1 MPQPPDH
8 DALTLAGL
16 AAANGPWLSTRLSRL
31 AELAGLSLPPDV
43 IRLAVESSSRLLTE
57 VLTAGGRPAMLA
69 DEAADPVARMGR
81 AQAVAHQQAGLSMPV
96 SLAVQ
101 RLLRR
106 SYDDLVRESW
116 VDKDSRSRAHEDVE
130 RFFERALVGLV
141 TAWTGHASRREAEL
155 CGLVDRRG
163 EQLRRALAAAKKCM
177 AALRRERGLRQDLA
191 GRLARAAS
199 EIRALRDSQG
209 QSSGQSSDQPSG
221 QPSGQSSLSPTPFTP
236 AGGSPSS
243 SPAPTSAAETN
254 LRAELRALREAH
266 ASLASEAEAM
276 RARLSEAG
284 SRVSELR
291 RARERDVERELAD
304 AEAELGRVRAR
315 LAEVEALRAEE
326 RAHARADRA
335 VAAERSAVLE
345 SEISAERERRAMERE
360 RLEAERE
367 RLKTELAALT
377 VECDGLAAEGGRL
390 AVERAARVE
399 SQVAA
404 RREIAGCVEELSR
417 AQVELLNVRAELA
430 ALKASDVG
438 GGTGG
443 GD

>member
-16 AAANGPWLSTRLSRL
+16 ATANGPWLSTRLSRL

-43 IRLAVESSSRLLTE
+43 IRLAVESSSRLLAE
-57 VLTAGGRPAMLA
+57 VLTTGGRPAMLA
-69 DEAADPVARMGR
+69 EEAADPVARMGR
-81 AQAVAHQQAGLSMPV
+81 AQAVSHQQAGLSMPV

-191 GRLARAAS
+191 GRLTRAAS
-199 EIRALRDSQG
+199 ELRALRDRQD
-209 QSSGQSSDQPSG
+209 QSSDQSSDQPP
-221 QPSGQSSLSPTPFTP
+221 PSP
-236 AGGSPSS
+236 
-243 SPAPTSAAETN
+243 SPAPSSGAEAD
-254 LRAELRALREAH
+254 LRAELRALRETH

-276 RARLSEAG
+276 RARLAEAG

-304 AEAELGRVRAR
+304 AEAELGRIRAR
-315 LAEVEALRAEE
+315 LAEAEAGRVGE

-335 VAAERSAVLE
+335 VAAERAAVLE
-345 SEISAERERRAMERE
+345 SEISAERERRAMELE
-360 RLEAERE
+360 RLEIERARQEAERE
-367 RLKTELAALT
+367 ALT
-377 VECDGLAAEGGRL
+377 AECGRL
-390 AVERAARVE
+390 AVERSARIE

-404 RREIAGCVEELSR
+404 QREIAGCVEERSR
-417 AQVELLNVRAELA
+417 TQVELLNARAELA
-430 ALKASDVG
+430 ALKAADVG
-438 GGTGG
+438 GGKGG